1 MTWLMLYYMHH
12 LRILLLCYIQ
22 QRSLLTIKI
31 SISFSLPGLREI
43 VFSSHCCQEGI
54 FSMVGEEEEGFAVE
68 AMPVFTSSS
77 AVVGVACGAIN
88 VRR

>member
-43 VFSSHCCQEGI
+43 VFSSHCCREGI
-54 FSMVGEEEEGFAVE
+54 FSMVGEEEGFAVE
-68 AMPVFTSSS
+68 VMPVFTSSS
-77 AVVGVACGAIN
+77 SRVVGVVCGAIN
-88 VRR
+88 VR